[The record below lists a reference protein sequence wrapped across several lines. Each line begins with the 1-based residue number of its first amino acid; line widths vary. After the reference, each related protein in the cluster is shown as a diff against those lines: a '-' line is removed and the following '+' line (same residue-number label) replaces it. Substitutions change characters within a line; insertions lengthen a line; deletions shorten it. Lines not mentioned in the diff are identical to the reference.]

1 MKASPE
7 KDLWNDYAR
16 RLKWNLTIKEVEEKK
31 QLKPAQ
37 MKIKEAEL
45 LLAALPK
52 DAKFI
57 AMDQNGSAIS
67 SIEFAKTIRG
77 WQNDGIQDIAILI
90 GGSNGLD
97 KSILDKAA
105 LKIAMG
111 SMTWPHMLAR
121 VMLLEQIYRAQCIL
135 DNHPYHK

>member
-1 MKASPE
+1 
-7 KDLWNDYAR
+7 
-16 RLKWNLTIKEVEEKK
+16 
-31 QLKPAQ
+31 

-105 LKIAMG
+105 QKIAMG